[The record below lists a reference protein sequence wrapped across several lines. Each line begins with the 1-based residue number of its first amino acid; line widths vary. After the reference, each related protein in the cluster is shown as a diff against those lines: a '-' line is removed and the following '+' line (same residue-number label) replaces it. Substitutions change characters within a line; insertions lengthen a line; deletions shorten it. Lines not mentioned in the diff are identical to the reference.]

1 MIKAETRYGMRI
13 LIVEDEKNLR
23 EALLA
28 LLEKSGY
35 MADAVEDGISGL
47 DHGLSG
53 LYDAILLDIMLPRLN
68 GLEVLKSLR
77 AQRIAVPVLLLT
89 ARSEIEDK
97 IHGLDMGADDYLT
110 KPFDA
115 GELLA
120 RLRALLRRKGELI
133 EPEGASYGDLLL
145 KSDSRTLFC
154 GERSVKLGQKEYQL
168 MEILLAYKGHIVQK
182 DVLAEKVWGIED
194 SSEYNNVEVYV
205 SFLRKKLGYLRSQT
219 KITSTR
225 GAGYALEK
233 PEGQG

>member
-1 MIKAETRYGMRI
+1 MRL

-35 MADAVEDGISGL
+35 AVDAAEDGISGL
-47 DHGLSG
+47 DCALTG

-77 AQRIAVPVLLLT
+77 AQHITTPVLLLT
-89 ARSEIEDK
+89 ARSEVEDK
-97 IHGLDMGADDYLT
+97 IHGLDTGADDYLT

-120 RLRALLRRKGELI
+120 RLRALLRRRGELV
-133 EPEGASYGDLLL
+133 EPEGTCYGDITLQA
-145 KSDSRTLFC
+145 DSRTLFC

-168 MEILLAYKGHIVQK
+168 MEVLLAYKGHVAQK
-182 DVLAEKVWGIED
+182 DVLAEKVWGVED
-194 SSEYNNVEVYV
+194 VSEYNNVEVYV
-205 SFLRKKLGYLRSQT
+205 SFLRKKLGYLRSKTQI
-219 KITSTR
+219 KAVR
-225 GAGYALEK
+225 GVGYGLEK
-233 PEGQG
+233 PEELG